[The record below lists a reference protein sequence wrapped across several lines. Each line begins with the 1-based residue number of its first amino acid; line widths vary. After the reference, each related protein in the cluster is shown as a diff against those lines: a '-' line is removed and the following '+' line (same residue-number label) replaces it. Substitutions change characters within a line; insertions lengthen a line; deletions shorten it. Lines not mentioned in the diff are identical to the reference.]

1 MGCPVVAL
9 PSCIASVARGV
20 PLMHYHAY
28 SVPED
33 DGVTL
38 YVQLKGFATA
48 AAAADFLRELMEPF
62 EDDADGG
69 VAH

>member
-1 MGCPVVAL
+1 
-9 PSCIASVARGV
+9 
-20 PLMHYHAY
+20 MHYHAY

-62 EDDADGG
+62 EDDADDADGG